1 MSGNATSVG
10 ILPWSIKRVIIILG
24 LKGHLEIEYLLCW
37 GCYVKFRSHTCIILA
52 TRTFIKTIKANI
64 AGGIVDNNS

>member
-1 MSGNATSVG
+1 MSLNVWRLHRMSLLPRAIWNDDKHMSGNATSVG

-37 GCYVKFRSHTCIILA
+37 GYY
-52 TRTFIKTIKANI
+52 
-64 AGGIVDNNS
+64 NNMYYNDY

>member
-1 MSGNATSVG
+1 MTGNATSVC

-37 GCYVKFRSHTCIILA
+37 GYYGNNTCIILA
-52 TRTFIKTIKANI
+52 TRTFIKQ
-64 AGGIVDNNS
+64 